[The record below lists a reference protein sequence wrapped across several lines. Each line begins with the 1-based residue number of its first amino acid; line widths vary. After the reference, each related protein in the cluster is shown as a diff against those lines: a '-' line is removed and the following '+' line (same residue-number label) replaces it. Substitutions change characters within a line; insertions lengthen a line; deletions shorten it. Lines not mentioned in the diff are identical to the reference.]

1 MAVDNLEPAST
12 LPPDFQQAADPR
24 RPLIEPPKVMVSL
37 PLDADILAWF
47 ESEGEPRDMQR
58 HINGVLRYYMETNL
72 MQEADAEL
80 AARTGQEQGGP
91 EQPSP

>member
-1 MAVDNLEPAST
+1 MSVDNLEPAST

-47 ESEGEPRDMQR
+47 ESEGEPRDMHR
-58 HINGVLRYYMETNL
+58 HINGVLRYYMETNQ

-80 AARTGQEQGGP
+80 AARIGENTP
-91 EQPSP
+91 EPPAP

>member
-1 MAVDNLEPAST
+1 MSVDNLEPAST

-37 PLDADILAWF
+37 PLDADILAYF
-47 ESEGEPRDMQR
+47 ESEGEPNDMQR

-80 AARTGQEQGGP
+80 AAQIGERAP
-91 EQPSP
+91 EP

>member
-1 MAVDNLEPAST
+1 MSVDNREDIST

-24 RPLIEPPKVMVSL
+24 RPLIEPPKVMLSM
-37 PLDADILAWF
+37 PIDADILAWF
-47 ESEGEPRDMQR
+47 QSEGEPRDIHR

-80 AARTGQEQGGP
+80 AAQIGAHTP
-91 EQPSP
+91 EPQP